1 MAFGHTLLSS
11 YVEGVGPGDVGD
23 TLTYE
28 GRKLQRLD
36 SPHNRRHVSVFGE
49 LAISRYVHG
58 TRETQKHEVI
68 PADALLGFPD
78 REFSHLLQDWDQ
90 SFGVQDAYA
99 ESRRKA
105 KRILGINQ
113 SVRSLE
119 QMSVSMAEG
128 VSRDG
133 RKPDRPEPCHK
144 QLRAEL
150 TREIDGVEVNA
161 KEQIFSWFSEQV
173 KLRNPKGRKKV
184 VCVMD
189 GERALWKMLLASVSG
204 VVCILDLFHVLER
217 LWQAAHCFHAKG
229 SDAAREFV
237 SDRLSETEPA
247 VHVL

>member
-1 MAFGHTLLSS
+1 M
-11 YVEGVGPGDVGD
+11 EGVGPGDVGD

-36 SPHNRRHVSVFGE
+36 SPHNRRHVSVFVE
-49 LAISRYVHG
+49 LTISRYVYG
-58 TRETQKHEVI
+58 
-68 PADALLGFPD
+68 
-78 REFSHLLQDWDQ
+78 
-90 SFGVQDAYA
+90 
-99 ESRRKA
+99 
-105 KRILGINQ
+105 
-113 SVRSLE
+113 
-119 QMSVSMAEG
+119 
-128 VSRDG
+128 
-133 RKPDRPEPCHK
+133 
-144 QLRAEL
+144 

>member
-1 MAFGHTLLSS
+1 
-11 YVEGVGPGDVGD
+11 
-23 TLTYE
+23 
-28 GRKLQRLD
+28 
-36 SPHNRRHVSVFGE
+36 
-49 LAISRYVHG
+49 
-58 TRETQKHEVI
+58 
-68 PADALLGFPD
+68 
-78 REFSHLLQDWDQ
+78 
-90 SFGVQDAYA
+90 
-99 ESRRKA
+99 
-105 KRILGINQ
+105 
-113 SVRSLE
+113 
-119 QMSVSMAEG
+119 MAEG

-133 RKPDRPEPCHK
+133 RKPDRPKPCHK

-161 KEQIFSWFSEQV
+161 KEQIFFWFSEQV

-229 SDAAREFV
+229 SDAAREVV